1 MKKTFI
7 LSIHLALAVTSLP
20 LFSQIPSIRAEGG
33 GGKNVNWPLIKKQA
47 DPDGPGYF
55 YGDCDQEVKAVKASS
70 VLAGQGKKSY
80 GVFNVSDA
88 DPMSAWV
95 EGKADYGIG
104 ESFEVKAPILN
115 KIYNGYQSSPKN
127 WAENSRVKRFKVY
140 KNNKPLCLLDL
151 TDEMGEQHFELPGHN
166 SAATDKVHVFR
177 FEIVDV
183 YKGSKWQDVAISE
196 IGWSACCFIGS
207 TSIESGAESAKIS
220 DIQSGDLIYSVNM
233 KTGEISSTEV
243 EKLTKQTHLSVFKVQ
258 TTNRAIEITFDHP
271 LYIKDFGF
279 SSLARYMKTKQIAN
293 FQELVGKIE
302 LMVYD
307 EQRKETVFE
316 PLQGLELTNGR
327 FETYSILKLKQGESF
342 IANGFVTR
350 VY

>member
-1 MKKTFI
+1 MKFI
-7 LSIHLALAVTSLP
+7 LVQLTFLLISGQ
-20 LFSQIPSIRAEGG
+20 LFAQIPNIRAEGG
-33 GGKNVNWPLIKKQA
+33 GGKNVNWPLIKKQS

-55 YGDCDQEVKAVKASS
+55 YGDCDQEVKALKAST

-95 EGKADYGIG
+95 EGKPDYGIG
-104 ESFEVKAPILN
+104 ESFEVKAPTLN

-140 KNNKPLCLLDL
+140 KNNKPLCFLDL
-151 TDEMGEQHFELPGHN
+151 TDEMGAQHFELPGHN
-166 SAATDKVHVFR
+166 SANSEESSVFR

-196 IGWSACCFIGS
+196 IGWSACCFVG
-207 TSIESGAESAKIS
+207 TTAIETESENTQIS
-220 DIQSGDLIYSVNM
+220 DLVKGDHIYALNLN
-233 KTGEISSTEV
+233 TGKVSTTQV
-243 EKLTKQTHLSVFKVQ
+243 EKMTKQTHLSVLKVQ
-258 TTNRAIEITFDHP
+258 TSNKEINITFDHP

-279 SSLARYMKTKQIAN
+279 SSLSRFMRTKKIEN
-293 FQELVGKIE
+293 YQELVGKVE

-307 EQRKETVFE
+307 EERQETKFE
-316 PLQGLELTNGR
+316 PLVGLELTNGR
-327 FETYSILKLKQGESF
+327 FETYSILKLKEGESF
-342 IANGFVTR
+342 IANGFVTK